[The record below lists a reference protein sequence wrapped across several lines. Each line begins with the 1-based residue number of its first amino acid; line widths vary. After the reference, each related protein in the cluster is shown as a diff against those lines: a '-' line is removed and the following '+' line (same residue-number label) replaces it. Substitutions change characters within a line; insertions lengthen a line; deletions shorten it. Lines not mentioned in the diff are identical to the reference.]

1 MSIFLIICCAGF
13 GLVLLGVVG
22 VYLFDF
28 VAGIIDRKYPRRMTP
43 DEQRAADYA
52 AYKAKM
58 R

>member
-1 MSIFLIICCAGF
+1 MGIFLIIACSVV
-13 GLVLLGVVG
+13 GLVVLCIAGVC
-22 VYLFDF
+22 LFDF